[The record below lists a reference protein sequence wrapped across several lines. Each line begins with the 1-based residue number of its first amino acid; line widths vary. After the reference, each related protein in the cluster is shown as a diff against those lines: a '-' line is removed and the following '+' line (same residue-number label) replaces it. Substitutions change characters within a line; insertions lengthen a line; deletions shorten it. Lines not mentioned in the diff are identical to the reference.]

1 LAPYEPEL
9 SAKPTTMKKFVVA
22 VTFFIS
28 ILCFQQV
35 IAQCNTDEL
44 CTTCTSKLATGY
56 SFLKTYKI
64 SGEQD
69 LAKVEYSYVFTKG
82 TQYMLTLCEPTANAS
97 SIIMS
102 VFDSKRN
109 KVASNKINGAIVAA
123 IAFPCNATGIY
134 YIQYTFEGTTNRCGG
149 SGLGFKRL

>member
-1 LAPYEPEL
+1 
-9 SAKPTTMKKFVVA
+9 MKKFIVA

-28 ILCFQQV
+28 VVHFQQGF
-35 IAQCNTDEL
+35 AQCNTDEL
-44 CTTCTSKLATGY
+44 CNACISKLASGY

-64 SGEQD
+64 SGEED

-82 TQYMLTLCEPTANAS
+82 TQYMLTLCEQTASANT
-97 SIIMS
+97 IIMT
-102 VFDSKRN
+102 VLDSKRN
-109 KVASNKINGAIVAA
+109 KVATNKINGAVVAA

-134 YIQYTFEGTTNRCGG
+134 YIQYTFEGTTSRCGG